1 MSSAEP
7 SAIRSTPTR
16 TRRRTNLV
24 VVLAVLAVAA
34 ASNALLSGRP
44 LHQRRT
50 AESVPISGLR
60 EVRIDTNG
68 GVSLTASAEGTRT

>member
-16 TRRRTNLV
+16 TRRRTIV
-24 VVLAVLAVAA
+24 VVVMAVLAVTA
-34 ASNALLSGRP
+34 ASNALLSWRP
-44 LHQRRT
+44 LHQSRT

-68 GVSLTASAEGTRT
+68 GVSLTASAEGTRI